1 MAVFAAFAIL
11 LEVSVFLQL
20 LILYPCNIQVH

>member
-1 MAVFAAFAIL
+1 MAVFAAFTIL